1 MDNTDTNTL
10 AGIVEAL
17 REIASTQRTH
27 GDLLRM
33 LVEGQAEIIKQL
45 TPGPK
50 DGPSLEELL
59 SHIVGQLKELTGYS
73 RQIVK
78 GQSDMEQNLP
88 DDVARA
94 VASRAGA
101 SAGSNGAGRG
111 AGA

>member
-1 MDNTDTNTL
+1 MDNMDTNTL
-10 AGIVEAL
+10 ADIVASQ
-17 REIASTQRTH
+17 REIASTQRMH

-33 LVEGQAEIIKQL
+33 LVEGQAEIIKHL

-59 SHIVGQLKELTGYS
+59 SHIIGQLKELTSYS

-88 DDVARA
+88 DDIARA

-101 SAGSNGAGRG
+101 SAGGNGAGRG

>member
-1 MDNTDTNTL
+1 MDNTETNTL
-10 AGIVEAL
+10 ASMVEAL

-27 GDLLRM
+27 SDLLRM

-45 TPGPK
+45 TPAPK

-59 SHIVGQLKELTGYS
+59 SHIVGQLKELTSYS

-88 DDVARA
+88 DDVAQA
-94 VASRAGA
+94 VASRAG
-101 SAGSNGAGRG
+101 GSTGGNGAARG

>member
-1 MDNTDTNTL
+1 MENMDTNTL
-10 AGIVEAL
+10 ADIVESQ
-17 REIASTQRTH
+17 REIASTQRMH

-59 SHIVGQLKELTGYS
+59 SHIIGQLKELTSYS

-94 VASRAGA
+94 IASRAGG
-101 SAGSNGAGRG
+101 SAGGNGAGRG
-111 AGA
+111 AEA